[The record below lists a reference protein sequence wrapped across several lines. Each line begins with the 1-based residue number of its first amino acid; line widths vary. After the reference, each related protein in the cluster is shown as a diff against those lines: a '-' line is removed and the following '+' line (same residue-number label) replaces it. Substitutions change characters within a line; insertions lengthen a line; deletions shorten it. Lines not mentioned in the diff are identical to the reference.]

1 MNSENR
7 DDRSV
12 AYLIILL
19 GGTTFHGFGR
29 NFSWISLLE
38 EALIPPLTLRR
49 KPASTTLSLPTE
61 GLPGSTG
68 ALRVE
73 TSFEDSTELWIL
85 LARGSDDVDHRTA
98 EVGLDGLDA
107 VFSFPAAATAVVRR
121 ADDETEKGFGVS
133 GRVAAAVALPPPP
146 PVSLRREDIA
156 GVDAELGFGD
166 PVEMVQEE
174 RTL

>member
-1 MNSENR
+1 
-7 DDRSV
+7 
-12 AYLIILL
+12 
-19 GGTTFHGFGR
+19 
-29 NFSWISLLE
+29 
-38 EALIPPLTLRR
+38 
-49 KPASTTLSLPTE
+49 
-61 GLPGSTG
+61 
-68 ALRVE
+68 VE

>member
-1 MNSENR
+1 M
-7 DDRSV
+7 
-12 AYLIILL
+12 
-19 GGTTFHGFGR
+19 
-29 NFSWISLLE
+29 
-38 EALIPPLTLRR
+38 
-49 KPASTTLSLPTE
+49 
-61 GLPGSTG
+61 
-68 ALRVE
+68 E

-98 EVGLDGLDA
+98 ELGLDGLDA

-121 ADDETEKGFGVS
+121 ADDETEK
-133 GRVAAAVALPPPP
+133 VAAAVALPPPP